1 MEDYVID
8 AAGDAATR
16 AITNLR
22 SALSE
27 ADPVQALLILPLI
40 KRAVRLQQETEAL
53 RSAVDS
59 AEAAE

>member
-1 MEDYVID
+1 MRDYID
-8 AAGDAATR
+8 AAGDAETR

>member
-1 MEDYVID
+1 MRDYID

>member
-1 MEDYVID
+1 MRDYID

-59 AEAAE
+59 AEASE

>member
-1 MEDYVID
+1 MRDYID

-16 AITNLR
+16 AIMSLR